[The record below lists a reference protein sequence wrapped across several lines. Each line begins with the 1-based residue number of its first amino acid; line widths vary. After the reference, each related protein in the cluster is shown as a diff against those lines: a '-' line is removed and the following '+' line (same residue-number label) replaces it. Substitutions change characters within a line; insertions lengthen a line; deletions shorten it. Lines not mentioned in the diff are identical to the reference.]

1 MQKGFT
7 LLEMLMVSLFGGLLL
22 LAASQVIINL
32 INTQADQSELLRL
45 AENAML
51 AELVLKKE
59 ISEAKSILLSGEAI
73 NSRLVKTSESNL
85 LTANNLNNEIKFNQF
100 KNSDWL
106 LLYTT
111 RVKENNNC
119 DNKYIILHIDKKEY
133 AYGLSYKYYEIA
145 SKGTITNAT
154 DKTIELDPLNNPIL
168 SSDTSRSDTL
178 VSQIE
183 LIRFRYFYEQ
193 ESKWIKSNEIL
204 DYSLIKK
211 VQFAFII
218 GTNNPVK
225 KQNPNYFTLWDEIIN
240 LPKDGIYRQLVTA
253 IVNLKGVECIENTT
267 KDLY

>member
-22 LAASQVIINL
+22 LAASQVIITL

-59 ISEAKSILLSGEAI
+59 ISAAKSILLTGEATH
-73 NSRLVKTSESNL
+73 SYLVKTSESNL
-85 LTANNLNNEIKFNQF
+85 LAANNLNNEIKFNQF

-111 RVKENNNC
+111 TAKENNSC
-119 DNKYIILHIDKKEY
+119 DNKYVIFHSDKKEY

-145 SKGTITNAT
+145 SKGTIINTA
-154 DKTIELDPLNNPIL
+154 DKTIELDPLNSLIL
-168 SSDTSRSDTL
+168 SNDTSRSDTL

-193 ESKWIKSNEIL
+193 ESKWIKSNQIL
-204 DYSLIKK
+204 DYSSIKK
-211 VQFAFII
+211 IQFAFII

-225 KQNPNYFTLWDEIIN
+225 KQNPDYFTLWDKVIN

-253 IVNLKGVECIENTT
+253 TVNLKGVECTENTT
-267 KDLY
+267 AALY